1 MLDIKTLA
9 SGSTGNAYRI
19 RDGTTTILLECGI
32 PIRKLRKALDY
43 DLASIRA
50 CVITHEHADHSRAV
64 DDLMRLGIPVYC
76 SPGTAQALGIVQ
88 NPFCIPV
95 FEYMQTLQTV
105 PIGSMRIR
113 PLAVPHD
120 AEQPMGFLIESEQDG
135 ERIAF
140 FTDCGKV
147 PYILPPCEHWM
158 IECNHMGEAVMGSQ
172 NAIHAYRVLHNHL
185 SLEDCIDALKHQDL
199 SRTQDI
205 RLLHISAT
213 NGDPAAMKEAVAA
226 ATGKHIIIAQEEIP

>member
-1 MLDIKTLA
+1 MEIKTLA
-9 SGSTGNAYRI
+9 SGSTGNAYRLS
-19 RDGTTTILLECGI
+19 DSTTAILVECGI

-50 CVITHEHADHSRAV
+50 CIITHEHADHSKAA

-76 SPGTAQALGIVQ
+76 SPGTARALGIAQ
-88 NPFCIPV
+88 NPFCIPA
-95 FEYMQTLQTV
+95 FEYTQTLQTI
-105 PIGSMRIR
+105 PIGSLKIR
-113 PLAVPHD
+113 PLAIPHD

-135 ERIAF
+135 ERTAF
-140 FTDCGKV
+140 FTDCAKV
-147 PYILPPCEHWM
+147 PYILPPCTHWM
-158 IECNHMGEAVMGSQ
+158 IECNHLGEAAMGDV

-185 SLEDCIDALKHQDL
+185 SLEDCIETLRHQDL

-226 ATGKHIIIAQEEIP
+226 ATGKRIIIAQEEIP